1 MNHSMDIQY
10 LCDILYKTFQVSI
23 QFLSTDEKILYKST
37 SNDICSPFYS
47 SKEEQLSEIFQE
59 NDFYDFPLMRG
70 NSYLE
75 NFVFIHILDHEYIK
89 GTFVIGPSTYPKVSE
104 DMAIRLMNEFGGNVR
119 IQDGI
124 EYYHSIPVIK
134 KITLIDIGILLHYI
148 IFKEKLDVGA
158 VWRENKLL
166 EKTSYEIANPD
177 LYISARRQN
186 NSDHYDIS
194 LERKIFTS
202 IKEGDK
208 EKLIKYAYAFPQED
222 AVISSKRNQL
232 RNQKNNGI
240 MAITLATRY
249 AIEGNLPPEIAFS
262 LSSLYMETIEQL
274 DNMYSVN
281 RLIEDALC
289 AFADRVKEYSI
300 QRYSNTITTCLN
312 HIRKN
317 IYHEISLNN
326 LATLLDINP
335 TYLSKLF
342 KKEVGIPLSEYI
354 QRERVEEA
362 KKLLTLTTYPLS
374 DICAWL
380 NFYDQSY
387 FTRVFKKICN
397 MTPRQYREKH
407 TVI

>member
-10 LCDILYKTFQVSI
+10 LCDILYETFQVSI
-23 QFLSTDEKILYKST
+23 QFVSTDEKILYKST

-47 SKEEQLSEIFQE
+47 SKEEQLSELFQE
-59 NDFYDFPLMRG
+59 NDLYNFPLLRG

-75 NFVFIHILDHEYIK
+75 NFVFIRIVDHECIK

-104 DMAIRLMNEFGGNVR
+104 DMAIRLMNEFGRNAR

-134 KITLIDIGILLHYI
+134 KITLIDIGILLHYM

-166 EKTSYEIANPD
+166 EKIPYKIANPD

-186 NSDHYDIS
+186 SPNHYDIA
-194 LERKIFTS
+194 LERKFFTS

-222 AVISSKRNQL
+222 AAISSKTNQL

-249 AIEGNLPPEIAFS
+249 AIEGNLPSEIAFS
-262 LSSLYMETIEQL
+262 LSSLYMKTIEQL

-300 QRYSNTITTCLN
+300 QRYSNTITICLN
-312 HIRKN
+312 QISKN

-326 LATLLDINP
+326 LAALLDINP

-342 KKEVGIPLSEYI
+342 KQEVGIPLSEYI

-387 FTRVFKKICN
+387 FTRVFKKICH

>member
-10 LCDILYKTFQVSI
+10 LCDILYQTFQVSI
-23 QFLSTDEKILYKST
+23 QFVSTDEKVLYKSI
-37 SNDICSPFYS
+37 SDDICSPFYS
-47 SKEEQLSEIFQE
+47 SKEEQLSELFQE
-59 NDFYDFPLMRG
+59 NDLYNFPLMRG

-75 NFVFIHILDHEYIK
+75 NFVFIRVVDHEYIK
-89 GTFVIGPSTYPKVSE
+89 GTFVIGPSTCPKVSE
-104 DMAIRLMNEFGGNVR
+104 DMVIRLMNEFGKNAS

-124 EYYHSIPVIK
+124 GYYHSIPVIK
-134 KITLIDIGILLHYI
+134 KITLIDIGILLHYM

-186 NSDHYDIS
+186 SPNHYDIA
-194 LERKIFTS
+194 LERKFFTC
-202 IKEGDK
+202 IKEGNK
-208 EKLIKYAYAFPQED
+208 EKLIQYAYAFPQED
-222 AVISSKRNQL
+222 AAISSKTNQL

-249 AIEGNLPPEIAFS
+249 AIEGNLPSDIAFS

-300 QRYSNTITTCLN
+300 QRYSHTITTCLN
-312 HIRKN
+312 HVSKN

-342 KKEVGIPLSEYI
+342 KQEVGIPFSEYI

-397 MTPRQYREKH
+397 MTPRQYRERH
-407 TVI
+407 TVV

>member
-1 MNHSMDIQY
+1 
-10 LCDILYKTFQVSI
+10 
-23 QFLSTDEKILYKST
+23 
-37 SNDICSPFYS
+37 
-47 SKEEQLSEIFQE
+47 
-59 NDFYDFPLMRG
+59 
-70 NSYLE
+70 
-75 NFVFIHILDHEYIK
+75 
-89 GTFVIGPSTYPKVSE
+89 
-104 DMAIRLMNEFGGNVR
+104 
-119 IQDGI
+119 
-124 EYYHSIPVIK
+124 
-134 KITLIDIGILLHYI
+134 
-148 IFKEKLDVGA
+148 
-158 VWRENKLL
+158 
-166 EKTSYEIANPD
+166 
-177 LYISARRQN
+177 
-186 NSDHYDIS
+186 
-194 LERKIFTS
+194 
-202 IKEGDK
+202 
-208 EKLIKYAYAFPQED
+208 
-222 AVISSKRNQL
+222 
-232 RNQKNNGI
+232 

-289 AFADRVKEYSI
+289 AFADRVKEYCI

-312 HIRKN
+312 HISKN

-380 NFYDQSY
+380 NFNDQSY
-387 FTRVFKKICN
+387 FTRVFKKSTN
-397 MTPRQYREKH
+397 MTPRQYREKY

>member
-10 LCDILYKTFQVSI
+10 LCDILYQTFHVSI
-23 QFLSTDEKILYKST
+23 QFVSTDEKIVYKST

-47 SKEEQLSEIFQE
+47 SKEEQFSELFQE
-59 NDFYDFPLMRG
+59 NDPYNFPIMRG

-75 NFVFIHILDHEYIK
+75 NFVFTHVVDHEYIK

-104 DMAIRLMNEFGGNVR
+104 DMAIRLMNEFGTNAS

-124 EYYHSIPVIK
+124 DYYHSIPVIK
-134 KITLIDIGILLHYI
+134 KITLIDIGILLHYM

-158 VWRENKLL
+158 VWGENKLL

-186 NSDHYDIS
+186 SPNHYDIA
-194 LERKIFTS
+194 LERKFFTC
-202 IKEGDK
+202 IKEGNK
-208 EKLIKYAYAFPQED
+208 EKLIKYAFPQED
-222 AVISSKRNQL
+222 AAISSKTNPL

-249 AIEGNLPPEIAFS
+249 AIEGNLPSDIAFS
-262 LSSLYMETIEQL
+262 LSSLYMEKIEQL

-300 QRYSNTITTCLN
+300 QKYSHTITACLN
-312 HIRKN
+312 HISKN

-326 LATLLDINP
+326 LATLLDMNP

-342 KKEVGIPLSEYI
+342 KQEVGIPFSEYI

-362 KKLLTLTTYPLS
+362 KKLLALTTYPLS

-397 MTPRQYREKH
+397 MTPRQYRERH
-407 TVI
+407 TVV